1 MLHSA
6 SKSIIKR
13 MHSPLRFLIAST
25 LLFVL
30 NVRSGMTEILESQI
44 KTAYVLNFVKFTEW
58 PNGVVADGKVTLCVA
73 GNNVLDG
80 TLATL
85 NGRKAGAYE
94 LHVVH
99 YPSETILAG
108 HTNAN
113 SALSSCQVV
122 FIGASEQRRFIPIIK
137 SLGDSPVLTIS
148 DIDDFSE
155 NGGGIGLRYRE
166 NKIIFEVNLASVQ
179 RSKLRLPGQ
188 FLNLASYIF
197 KR

>member
-1 MLHSA
+1 
-6 SKSIIKR
+6 
-13 MHSPLRFLIAST
+13 MHTPLRFLFVST

-30 NVRSGMTEILESQI
+30 NVRTGVAEILESQI

-58 PNGVVADGKVTLCVA
+58 PDGVGTDGKVTLCVA

-94 LHVVH
+94 LHVVQ
-99 YPSETILAG
+99 YPFETLWTEHA
-108 HTNAN
+108 NVN
-113 SALSSCQVV
+113 SALGKCQVV
-122 FIGASEQRRFIPIIK
+122 FIGASEQRRFIQIIK
-137 SLGDSPVLTIS
+137 SLGDSHVLTIS

-155 NGGGIGLRYRE
+155 NGGGIGLSYRE

-188 FLNLASYIF
+188 LLNLASYIF

>member
-1 MLHSA
+1 
-6 SKSIIKR
+6 

-30 NVRSGMTEILESQI
+30 YVRSGMTEVLESQI

-58 PNGVVADGKVTLCVA
+58 TDGVGIDGKVTLCVA

-94 LHVVH
+94 LHVVQ
-99 YPSETILAG
+99 YPSETLWTEHA
-108 HTNAN
+108 NVN
-113 SALSSCQVV
+113 SALGKCQVV

-155 NGGGIGLRYRE
+155 NGGGIGLTYRE

-179 RSKLRLPGQ
+179 RSKLRLPSQ
-188 FLNLASYIF
+188 LLNLASYIF